1 MELQGKKIL
10 ILVETFYNEFE
21 FWYPFYRLKEAGAQ
35 VTVVGSGN
43 ADIYKSKAG
52 LPVKV
57 DTTAEKVAAADFD
70 GVVIP
75 GGYAPDHM
83 RRYPAMVGLVK
94 GFAEAGKLVAAI
106 CHAGWMLVSADIIRG
121 RTVTS
126 YFSIKDDLVNAGGN
140 WVDKEVVVD
149 GHLVTSRTPDDLPAF
164 MRAIIGVL
172 GGDRP

>member
-1 MELQGKKIL
+1 MELKGKKIL

-21 FWYPFYRLKEAGAQ
+21 FWYPYYRLKEAGAQ
-35 VTVVGSGN
+35 VTVVGSGS
-43 ADIYKSKAG
+43 ADTYHSKSG
-52 LPVKV
+52 LPARV
-57 DTTAEKVAAADFD
+57 DTTADKVAAADYD

-83 RRYPAMVGLVK
+83 RRYPAMVSLVK
-94 GFAEAGKLVAAI
+94 GFADAGKLVAAI

-172 GGDRP
+172 GG

>member
-1 MELQGKKIL
+1 MELKGKKIL

-35 VTVVGSGN
+35 VTVVGSGS
-43 ADIYKSKAG
+43 ADTYKSKAG
-52 LPVKV
+52 LSVTV
-57 DTTAEKVAAADFD
+57 DTTAEKIAVADYD

-83 RRYPAMVGLVK
+83 RRYPAMVGMVK
-94 GFAEAGKLVAAI
+94 GFAAAGKLVAAI

-172 GGDRP
+172 GG

>member
-1 MELQGKKIL
+1 MDLKGKKIL

-21 FWYPFYRLKEAGAQ
+21 FWYPYYRLKEAGAE
-35 VTVVGSGN
+35 VIVVGSGS
-43 ADIYKSKAG
+43 ATTYTSKAG

-57 DTTAEKVAAADFD
+57 DTSADKVAATAYD

-83 RRYPAMVGLVK
+83 RRYPAMVSLVK

-172 GGDRP
+172 SS

>member
-1 MELQGKKIL
+1 MELKGKKIL

-21 FWYPFYRLKEAGAQ
+21 FWYPYYRLKEAGAQ
-35 VTVVGSGN
+35 VTVVGSGS
-43 ADIYKSKAG
+43 ADTYTSKAG

-57 DTTAEKVAAADFD
+57 DITADKVAVAEYD

-83 RRYPAMVGLVK
+83 RRYPAMVSLVK
-94 GFAEAGKLVAAI
+94 RLDQAGKLVAAI
-106 CHAGWMLVSADIIRG
+106 CHAGWMLVSADVVRG

-126 YFSIKDDLVNAGGN
+126 FFSIKDDLVNAGGN

-172 GGDRP
+172 GG

>member
-1 MELQGKKIL
+1 
-10 ILVETFYNEFE
+10 
-21 FWYPFYRLKEAGAQ
+21 
-35 VTVVGSGN
+35 
-43 ADIYKSKAG
+43 
-52 LPVKV
+52 
-57 DTTAEKVAAADFD
+57 
-70 GVVIP
+70 
-75 GGYAPDHM
+75 
-83 RRYPAMVGLVK
+83 MVGMVK

-149 GHLVTSRTPDDLPAF
+149 GSLVTSRAPDDLPAF

-172 GGDRP
+172 GKSDV

>member
-1 MELQGKKIL
+1 MELKGKKIL
-10 ILVETFYNEFE
+10 LLVETFYNEFE
-21 FWYPFYRLKEAGAQ
+21 FWYPYYRLKEAGAQ
-35 VTVVGSGN
+35 VIVVGSGS
-43 ADIYKSKAG
+43 ADTYTSKAG
-52 LPVKV
+52 LAVTV
-57 DTTAEKVAAADFD
+57 DKAADLVSAVDYD

-83 RRYPAMVGLVK
+83 RRYPAMIDLVK
-94 GFAEAGKLVAAI
+94 GFSDAGKLVAAI
-106 CHAGWMLVSADIIRG
+106 CHAGWMLVSADIIRE

-140 WVDKEVVVD
+140 WVDEEVVVD

-172 GGDRP
+172 GGDQP